1 MKQIKGIVIL
11 IVVAMLVSFVS
22 IGCRTMKGM
31 KSEPLSEGEERI
43 FTADYNQVLKATQ
56 ESMPTVGLQMED
68 TKEIDGNTWM
78 ILARESSSMF
88 SYGTLVRVVVVKLD
102 SNRTIVR
109 VITKRKGALNIGA
122 TGDFSPQIFSA
133 INLKLASK

>member
-11 IVVAMLVSFVS
+11 IAVAMLISFVT
-22 IGCRTMKGM
+22 IGCRTIEGM
-31 KSEPLSEGEERI
+31 KNEPLSQGEERI
-43 FTADYNQVLKATQ
+43 FNADYNQVLKATQ
-56 ESMPTVGLQMED
+56 ESIPAVGLQIEE

-102 SNRTIVR
+102 SNRTAVR

-122 TGDFSPQIFSA
+122 TGDFSPQIFST
-133 INLKLASK
+133 INLKLVGK